1 MICLK
6 LIDTKNLIFIKPLL
20 FFYRLGLERGWKNMS
35 DEDIRKLLQSYVENG
50 TMDSETAKK
59 LLERIL
65 NIIFNKDGNERR
77 DRK

>member
-1 MICLK
+1 
-6 LIDTKNLIFIKPLL
+6 
-20 FFYRLGLERGWKNMS
+20 MS
-35 DEDIRKLLQSYVENG
+35 DEDIKNLLQSYVENG

>member
-35 DEDIRKLLQSYVENG
+35 DEETRKLLQSYVENG
-50 TMDSETAKK
+50 TMDPETAKK

-65 NIIFNKDGNERR
+65 KIIFNQDSS
-77 DRK
+77 

>member
-50 TMDSETAKK
+50 TMDPETAKK

-65 NIIFNKDGNERR
+65 KILFSNDSS
-77 DRK
+77 